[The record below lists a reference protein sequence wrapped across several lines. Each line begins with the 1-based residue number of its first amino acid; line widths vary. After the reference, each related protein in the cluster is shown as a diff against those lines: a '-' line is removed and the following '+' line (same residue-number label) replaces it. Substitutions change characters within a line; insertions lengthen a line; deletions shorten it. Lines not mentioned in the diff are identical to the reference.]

1 MLKNLDK
8 VFKKTN
14 LKKNIPIKR
23 MKIRNHSISKHN
35 SQNKRKKFLNS
46 NLENYINHK
55 RNKSKPEISPL
66 FKFSKIDYQKKDFNI
81 VISNYNK

>member
-1 MLKNLDK
+1 MKKNELIKNLDN

-23 MKIRNHSISKHN
+23 KKIRNHSISKHN
-35 SQNKRKKFLNS
+35 SQNKRKKILNS
-46 NLENYINHK
+46 NLENHINQK

-66 FKFSKIDYQKKDFNI
+66 FKFTKIDYQ
-81 VISNYNK
+81 